1 MYLLLAPVL
10 ASNQLTFPNGKIVI
24 DYYMQSPDRAFRLR
38 SIARSVDL
46 WRFSSSRSGS
56 LFHASK
62 SWHALVDVSSQCRKF
77 RDPRQPPPRTIYPA
91 APYLPLHPSSPPPKY
106 RYSDTMKY
114 LLTLLTLGLAS
125 AAEVLVGNT
134 ATPEPAKTR
143 QLNVTVGVEFVD
155 AVPEFG
161 IKAINGIPTRINLH
175 VTNFEA
181 GNVGVQSVRG
191 SLWSI
196 EKGVAVKNFTSL
208 KVGTTVAKD
217 EQVCW
222 LWLEMKSIG
231 IEIGLGR
238 ADGTSTTD
246 RSDVPIHHRN
256 APPGPHLEPRHDAQ
270 DPRRPSRHLHCLQ
283 PDYLR
288 C

>member
-1 MYLLLAPVL
+1 MCPPSAGNSATRDNP
-10 ASNQLTFPNGKIVI
+10 P
-24 DYYMQSPDRAFRLR
+24 RALY
-38 SIARSVDL
+38 I
-46 WRFSSSRSGS
+46 
-56 LFHASK
+56 
-62 SWHALVDVSSQCRKF
+62 
-77 RDPRQPPPRTIYPA
+77 PPPRIY
-91 APYLPLHPSSPPPKY
+91 LSTHHHPPKY

-143 QLNVTVGVEFVD
+143 QLNVTVGVDFVD

-175 VTNFEA
+175 VTNYEA

-196 EKGVAVKNFTSL
+196 EKGVAVKNFTTL

-222 LWLEMKSIG
+222 LWLEMESIG
-231 IEIGLGR
+231 IGIGIGIGLGK

-256 APPGPHLEPRHDAQ
+256 APPRPHLEPRHDAQ